1 MTDNDLNM
9 VEAWGLGSS
18 QVVASDDTKTEQTVL
33 DLFQSDRKRALTPRN
48 ILLGKH
54 SVQDEN
60 AIRTKG
66 SYDGGLLTFFG
77 PQFMWGYDHKIIF
90 EPLNEDGTATAMSIE
105 VSKDGTV
112 VPPQDLTLIPQLIP
126 FYEQPT
132 INGNSVVLKFK

>member
-1 MTDNDLNM
+1 MSESIEVQSKEREMTDNDLNM

-66 SYDGGLLTFFG
+66 SYDGGLLTCFG
-77 PQFMWGYDHKIIF
+77 
-90 EPLNEDGTATAMSIE
+90 LNLCGGRITKLFLSRLMKME
-105 VSKDGTV
+105 
-112 VPPQDLTLIPQLIP
+112 LQLR
-126 FYEQPT
+126 
-132 INGNSVVLKFK
+132 